1 MKRFWGHAIAATG
14 AIIIAA
20 NVFPA
25 CAHDDA
31 SIFINGVLAPPAAGA
46 SNGQGCLYTA
56 DPTQQ
61 HLTSGLVDVALL
73 RSYSAIL
80 LIGNQL
86 IPRASAEQG
95 RVETSRVEIQ
105 GAIITVTDVAG
116 NNVHAPYTRSAAMTV
131 DPAQG
136 ATPGYVYYGL
146 ELVDHTILD
155 PIASSLTLRG
165 DPTRLLVHIKV
176 FGNTLGGEHVETN
189 DFQFPLDVC
198 LGCLVTFPA
207 SAISPVTGLCTGASG
222 GGGSATTFAPC
233 VVGQDQPVP
242 CSLCP
247 TEQACVPPS
256 GIVVPVPDA
265 GPVDA
270 AGGG

>member
-1 MKRFWGHAIAATG
+1 MKRFWGHAIAVTG
-14 AIIIAA
+14 AIVIAA

-46 SNGQGCLYTA
+46 TNGAACLYTA

-61 HLTSGLVDVALL
+61 HLTSGLLDAALL
-73 RSYSAIL
+73 REYAAVL
-80 LIGNQL
+80 LVGNQL
-86 IPRASAEQG
+86 LSNARPEQG
-95 RVETSRVEIQ
+95 RIETNRIEIQ

-116 NNVHAPYTRSAAMTV
+116 NNIRPPYTRSAAMAV

-136 ATPGYVYYGL
+136 TTPGYVYYGL
-146 ELVDHTILD
+146 ELVDHTIID

-176 FGNTLGGEHVETN
+176 FGNTLGGDHVESN
-189 DFQFPLDVC
+189 DFQFPLDIC

-207 SAISPVTGLCTGASG
+207 SQISPVTGLCTGGGSSG
-222 GGGSATTFAPC
+222 GSNSFTPC
-233 VVGQDQPVP
+233 VVGQDQQVP
-242 CSLCP
+242 CNLCP
-247 TEQACVPPS
+247 TEQACIPPS
-256 GIVVPVPDA
+256 GIIVPDA
-265 GPVDA
+265 GSSDA
-270 AGGG
+270 ATGG